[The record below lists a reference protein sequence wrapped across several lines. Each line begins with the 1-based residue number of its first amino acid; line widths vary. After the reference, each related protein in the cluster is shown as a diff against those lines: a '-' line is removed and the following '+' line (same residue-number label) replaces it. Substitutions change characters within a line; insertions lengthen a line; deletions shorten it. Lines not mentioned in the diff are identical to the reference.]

1 MTFEKRCTVEPD
13 DIIAVNFECG
23 KCGASVRVPLAKM
36 NAEQVHRLA
45 LLPCRNCQQETGF
58 SEGTNEA
65 FALEHFVSTLAGLS
79 TTMKGRNLRLKMDMK
94 CAD

>member
-13 DIIAVNFECG
+13 DIIAVNLECA
-23 KCGASVRVPLAKM
+23 KCGASVRIPLARM

-45 LLPCRNCQQETGF
+45 LSSCRNCQQPSGF
-58 SEGTNEA
+58 SDGTTEIFA
-65 FALEHFVSTLAGLS
+65 FESFVGTLAGLS
-79 TTMKGRNLRLKMDMK
+79 ATMKGRNLRLKMEVQ